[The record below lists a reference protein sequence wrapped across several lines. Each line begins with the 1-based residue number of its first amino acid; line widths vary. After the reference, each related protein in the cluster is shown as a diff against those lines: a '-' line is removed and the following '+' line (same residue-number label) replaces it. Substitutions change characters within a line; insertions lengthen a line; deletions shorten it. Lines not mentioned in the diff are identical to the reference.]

1 MKRMKVKW
9 NEIHPEYSFLTD
21 KNLGDQASRI
31 EKNKNVMDTEY
42 VHSRSN
48 DNSQDNEPT
57 DSTNNY
63 FDTVNNSSSGSYEES
78 N

>member
-1 MKRMKVKW
+1 MKRKKVKW

-21 KNLGDQASRI
+21 KNSGDQASRI

-42 VHSRSN
+42 VHIRSN

-57 DSTNNY
+57 DSTNN
-63 FDTVNNSSSGSYEES
+63 
-78 N
+78 